1 MATAHSDLG
10 SFEYPKG
17 FIASDGL
24 GGYGVEEKLV
34 KTVTRTLFVLEKLS
48 SESEVEILQVR

>member
-24 GGYGVEEKLV
+24 GGYGVEEKWV
-34 KTVTRTLFVLEKLS
+34 KTVTRALFVLEKLS
-48 SESEVEILQVR
+48 SESEVEIL